1 MRFVKKRC
9 KELECLNAKMHR
21 GKVGYRGK
29 SSIQWRE
36 RNRTSVVDMNQ
47 NSFIDKVY
55 SRFTSH
61 FSLKRAGA
69 THVAI
74 CDSVGS
80 YFRHWC
86 GAFTLAEVLITLGI
100 IGVVAAMTMPSLIQN
115 YQEKATVTKLK
126 KCYSLVSQAYV
137 SILNDEGGSDTLQ
150 AGDDLEMME
159 KFGKYLKYQKT
170 CGRNK
175 GCFPNVTYKSVT
187 GNGYSKWEDDTTDR
201 SRAILTD
208 GTLIMFNKS
217 VITEN
222 ENYIYAQIYVDINGF
237 KGPNQLGR
245 DFFYFYINPEK
256 VVPGG
261 AKALEEKNEGQK
273 FTKNCI
279 QQNGYACAAWVI
291 YNENMDYLHCKDL
304 SWDGKHSCKEKSSK

>member
-1 MRFVKKRC
+1 MRFVKKRW
-9 KELECLNAKMHR
+9 KELECLNAKMR
-21 GKVGYRGK
+21 RSKVCYREK
-29 SSIQWRE
+29 SSIQWRKG
-36 RNRTSVVDMNQ
+36 NRTSVVEMNQ

-55 SRFTSH
+55 SLFTSHHSLIFNDMNFSRFTSH
-61 FSLKRAGA
+61 FSLKKA
-69 THVAI
+69 
-74 CDSVGS
+74 
-80 YFRHWC
+80 
-86 GAFTLAEVLITLGI
+86 AFTLAEVLITLGI

-187 GNGYSKWEDDTTDR
+187 GNGYNKWEDDTTDR

-217 VITEN
+217 AMWRGN
-222 ENYIYAQIYVDINGF
+222 EGNYLYAQIYVDINGF

-256 VVPGG
+256 IVPAG
-261 AKALEEKNEGQK
+261 AKALEEKNEDQK

>member
-1 MRFVKKRC
+1 MRFVKKRW
-9 KELECLNAKMHR
+9 KELECLNAKMR
-21 GKVGYRGK
+21 RSKVCYREK
-29 SSIQWRE
+29 SSIQWRKG
-36 RNRTSVVDMNQ
+36 NGTSVVEMNQ

-61 FSLKRAGA
+61 FSLKKA
-69 THVAI
+69 
-74 CDSVGS
+74 
-80 YFRHWC
+80 
-86 GAFTLAEVLITLGI
+86 AFTLAEVLITLGI

-217 VITEN
+217 AMRVGEG
-222 ENYIYAQIYVDINGF
+222 NYLYAQIYVDINGF
-237 KGPNQLGR
+237 KGPNQLGK

-256 VVPGG
+256 IVPGG

>member
-21 GKVGYRGK
+21 GKVCYREK

-36 RNRTSVVDMNQ
+36 GNRTSIGDMNQ

-55 SRFTSH
+55 SLFTSH
-61 FSLKRAGA
+61 HSLKRA
-69 THVAI
+69 
-74 CDSVGS
+74 
-80 YFRHWC
+80 
-86 GAFTLAEVLITLGI
+86 AFTLAEVLITLGI

-208 GTLIMFNKS
+208 GTLIMFNKRAMWGG
-217 VITEN
+217 N
-222 ENYIYAQIYVDINGF
+222 EGNYLYAQIYVDINGF

-256 VVPGG
+256 IVPAG
-261 AKALEEKNEGQK
+261 AKALEEKNEDQK

>member
-9 KELECLNAKMHR
+9 KELECLNAKMR
-21 GKVGYRGK
+21 SGKVCYRGK
-29 SSIQWRE
+29 SSIQWRKG
-36 RNRTSVVDMNQ
+36 NRTSVVEMNQ

-55 SRFTSH
+55 SLFTSH
-61 FSLKRAGA
+61 FSLKKA
-69 THVAI
+69 
-74 CDSVGS
+74 
-80 YFRHWC
+80 
-86 GAFTLAEVLITLGI
+86 AFTLAEVLITLGI

-187 GNGYSKWEDDTTDR
+187 GNGYNKWEDDTTDR

-208 GTLIMFNKS
+208 GTLIMFNKNAMWRD
-217 VITEN
+217 EG
-222 ENYIYAQIYVDINGF
+222 NYLYAQIYVDINGF

-245 DFFYFYINPEK
+245 DFFYFYISPEK
-256 VVPGG
+256 IVPAG
-261 AKALEEKNEGQK
+261 AKALEEKNEDQK

>member
-9 KELECLNAKMHR
+9 KELECLNAKMRR
-21 GKVGYRGK
+21 GKVGYREK
-29 SSIQWRE
+29 SSIQWGE
-36 RNRTSVVDMNQ
+36 GNRTSVVEMNQ

-55 SRFTSH
+55 SLFTSH
-61 FSLKRAGA
+61 HSLKRA
-69 THVAI
+69 
-74 CDSVGS
+74 
-80 YFRHWC
+80 
-86 GAFTLAEVLITLGI
+86 AFTLAEVLITLGI

-150 AGDDLEMME
+150 AGDDLEMMK

-217 VITEN
+217 AMWGGN
-222 ENYIYAQIYVDINGF
+222 EGNYLYAQIYVDINGF

-245 DFFYFYINPEK
+245 DFFYFYISPEK
-256 VVPGG
+256 IVPAG
-261 AKALEEKNEGQK
+261 AKALEEKNEDQK

>member
-1 MRFVKKRC
+1 MRFVKKRW
-9 KELECLNAKMHR
+9 KELECLNAKMR
-21 GKVGYRGK
+21 RSKVCYREK
-29 SSIQWRE
+29 SSIQWRKG
-36 RNRTSVVDMNQ
+36 NRTSVVEMNQ

-55 SRFTSH
+55 SLFTSHHSLIFNDMNFSRFTSH
-61 FSLKRAGA
+61 FSLKKA
-69 THVAI
+69 
-74 CDSVGS
+74 
-80 YFRHWC
+80 
-86 GAFTLAEVLITLGI
+86 AFTLAEVLITLGI
-100 IGVVAAMTMPSLIQN
+100 IGVITAITMPSLIQN

-217 VITEN
+217 AMWGGN
-222 ENYIYAQIYVDINGF
+222 EGNYLYAQIYVDINGF

-245 DFFYFYINPEK
+245 DFFYFYISPEK
-256 VVPGG
+256 IVPAG
-261 AKALEEKNEGQK
+261 AKALEEKNEDQK

>member
-9 KELECLNAKMHR
+9 KELECLDAKMRR
-21 GKVGYRGK
+21 GKVCYRGK
-29 SSIQWRE
+29 SSIQWRKGS
-36 RNRTSVVDMNQ
+36 RTSVVEMNQ

-55 SRFTSH
+55 SLLTSH
-61 FSLKRAGA
+61 HSLKKA
-69 THVAI
+69 
-74 CDSVGS
+74 
-80 YFRHWC
+80 
-86 GAFTLAEVLITLGI
+86 AFTLAEVLITLGI

-187 GNGYSKWEDDTTDR
+187 GNGYSKWENDTTDR

-217 VITEN
+217 AMWGGN
-222 ENYIYAQIYVDINGF
+222 EGNYLYAQIYVDINGF

-245 DFFYFYINPEK
+245 DFFYFYISPEK
-256 VVPGG
+256 IVPAG
-261 AKALEEKNEGQK
+261 AKALEEKNEDQK

>member
-9 KELECLNAKMHR
+9 KELECLDAKMR
-21 GKVGYRGK
+21 RSKVCYRGK
-29 SSIQWRE
+29 SSIQWRKG
-36 RNRTSVVDMNQ
+36 NRTSVVEMNQ

-55 SRFTSH
+55 SLFTSHHSLIFNDMNFSRFTSH
-61 FSLKRAGA
+61 FSLKKA
-69 THVAI
+69 
-74 CDSVGS
+74 
-80 YFRHWC
+80 
-86 GAFTLAEVLITLGI
+86 AFTLAEVLITLGI

-217 VITEN
+217 AMWGYEGN
-222 ENYIYAQIYVDINGF
+222 DLYAQIYVDINGF

-256 VVPGG
+256 IVPAG
-261 AKALEEKNEGQK
+261 AKALEEKNEDQK

-279 QQNGYACAAWVI
+279 QQNGYTCAAWVI

>member
-9 KELECLNAKMHR
+9 KELECLDAKMR
-21 GKVGYRGK
+21 RSKVGYREK
-29 SSIQWRE
+29 SSIQWGE
-36 RNRTSVVDMNQ
+36 GNRTSVVEMNQ

-55 SRFTSH
+55 SLFTSH
-61 FSLKRAGA
+61 HSLKRA
-69 THVAI
+69 
-74 CDSVGS
+74 
-80 YFRHWC
+80 
-86 GAFTLAEVLITLGI
+86 AFTLAEVLITLGI

-217 VITEN
+217 AMWGGN
-222 ENYIYAQIYVDINGF
+222 EGNYLYAQIYVDINGF

-256 VVPGG
+256 IVPAG
-261 AKALEEKNEGQK
+261 AKALEEKNEDQK

>member
-9 KELECLNAKMHR
+9 KELECLDAKMRR
-21 GKVGYRGK
+21 GKVCYRGK
-29 SSIQWRE
+29 SSIQWRKGS
-36 RNRTSVVDMNQ
+36 RTSVVEMNQ

-55 SRFTSH
+55 SLLTSH
-61 FSLKRAGA
+61 HSLKKA
-69 THVAI
+69 
-74 CDSVGS
+74 
-80 YFRHWC
+80 
-86 GAFTLAEVLITLGI
+86 AFTLAEVLITLGI

-217 VITEN
+217 AIWGGN
-222 ENYIYAQIYVDINGF
+222 EGNYLYAQIYVDINGF

-256 VVPGG
+256 IVPAG
-261 AKALEEKNEGQK
+261 AKALEEKNEDQK

>member
-1 MRFVKKRC
+1 MRFVKKRW
-9 KELECLNAKMHR
+9 KELECLNAKMR
-21 GKVGYRGK
+21 RSKVCYREK
-29 SSIQWRE
+29 SSIQWRKG
-36 RNRTSVVDMNQ
+36 NGTSVVEMNQ

-55 SRFTSH
+55 SLFTSHHSLIFNDMNFSRFTSR
-61 FSLKRAGA
+61 FSLKKA
-69 THVAI
+69 
-74 CDSVGS
+74 
-80 YFRHWC
+80 
-86 GAFTLAEVLITLGI
+86 AFTLAEVLITLGI
-100 IGVVAAMTMPSLIQN
+100 IGVVTAMTMPSLIQN

-201 SRAILTD
+201 SRAVLTD

-217 VITEN
+217 AMWGGN
-222 ENYIYAQIYVDINGF
+222 EGNYLYAQIYVDINGF

-245 DFFYFYINPEK
+245 DFFYFYISPEK
-256 VVPGG
+256 IVPAG
-261 AKALEEKNEGQK
+261 AKALEEKNEDQK

>member
-1 MRFVKKRC
+1 MRFVKKRW
-9 KELECLNAKMHR
+9 KELECMNAKMR
-21 GKVGYRGK
+21 RSKVCYRGK
-29 SSIQWRE
+29 SSIQWRKG
-36 RNRTSVVDMNQ
+36 NRTSVVEMNQ

-55 SRFTSH
+55 SLFTSHHSLIFNDMNFSRFTSR
-61 FSLKRAGA
+61 FSLKKA
-69 THVAI
+69 
-74 CDSVGS
+74 
-80 YFRHWC
+80 
-86 GAFTLAEVLITLGI
+86 AFTLAEVLITLGI

-217 VITEN
+217 AMWGGN
-222 ENYIYAQIYVDINGF
+222 EGNYLYAQIYVDINGF

-256 VVPGG
+256 IVPAG
-261 AKALEEKNEGQK
+261 AKALEEKNEDQK

>member
-9 KELECLNAKMHR
+9 KELECLDAKMR
-21 GKVGYRGK
+21 RSKVCYRGK
-29 SSIQWRE
+29 SSIQWRKG
-36 RNRTSVVDMNQ
+36 NRTSVVEMNQ

-55 SRFTSH
+55 SLFTSH
-61 FSLKRAGA
+61 HSLKKA
-69 THVAI
+69 
-74 CDSVGS
+74 
-80 YFRHWC
+80 
-86 GAFTLAEVLITLGI
+86 AFTLAEVLITLGI

-201 SRAILTD
+201 SRAVLTD

-217 VITEN
+217 AMWGGN
-222 ENYIYAQIYVDINGF
+222 EGNYLYAQIYVDINGF

-245 DFFYFYINPEK
+245 DFFYFYISPEK
-256 VVPGG
+256 IVPAG
-261 AKALEEKNEGQK
+261 AKALEEKNEDQK

>member
-9 KELECLNAKMHR
+9 KELECLDAKMR
-21 GKVGYRGK
+21 RSKVGYRGK
-29 SSIQWRE
+29 SSIQWRKS
-36 RNRTSVVDMNQ
+36 NRTSVVKMNQ

-55 SRFTSH
+55 SLFTSH
-61 FSLKRAGA
+61 FSLKKA
-69 THVAI
+69 
-74 CDSVGS
+74 
-80 YFRHWC
+80 
-86 GAFTLAEVLITLGI
+86 AFTLAEVLITLGI

-217 VITEN
+217 AMRGGEG
-222 ENYIYAQIYVDINGF
+222 NYLYAQIYVDINGF

-256 VVPGG
+256 IVPAG
-261 AKALEEKNEGQK
+261 AKALEEKNEDQK

>member
-9 KELECLNAKMHR
+9 KELECLDAKMR
-21 GKVGYRGK
+21 RSKVCYRGK
-29 SSIQWRE
+29 SSIQWGE
-36 RNRTSVVDMNQ
+36 GNRTSVVEMNQ

-55 SRFTSH
+55 SLFTSH
-61 FSLKRAGA
+61 FSFKKA
-69 THVAI
+69 
-74 CDSVGS
+74 
-80 YFRHWC
+80 
-86 GAFTLAEVLITLGI
+86 AFTLAEVLITLGI

-256 VVPGG
+256 IVPAG
-261 AKALEEKNEGQK
+261 AKALEEKNEDQK

>member
-9 KELECLNAKMHR
+9 KELECLNAKMR
-21 GKVGYRGK
+21 SGKVCYREK
-29 SSIQWRE
+29 SSIQWRKG
-36 RNRTSVVDMNQ
+36 NRTSVVEMNQ

-55 SRFTSH
+55 SLFTSH
-61 FSLKRAGA
+61 FSFKKA
-69 THVAI
+69 
-74 CDSVGS
+74 
-80 YFRHWC
+80 
-86 GAFTLAEVLITLGI
+86 AFTLAEVLITLGI

-187 GNGYSKWEDDTTDR
+187 GNGYSKWEDDTSDR

-217 VITEN
+217 AMWGGN
-222 ENYIYAQIYVDINGF
+222 EGNYLYAQIYVDINGF

-256 VVPGG
+256 IVPAG
-261 AKALEEKNEGQK
+261 AKALEEKNEDQK

>member
-9 KELECLNAKMHR
+9 KELECLNAKMRR

-29 SSIQWRE
+29 SSIQWGE
-36 RNRTSVVDMNQ
+36 GNRTSVVEMNQ

-55 SRFTSH
+55 SLFTSHHSLIFNDMNFSRFTSH
-61 FSLKRAGA
+61 HSLKK
-69 THVAI
+69 T
-74 CDSVGS
+74 
-80 YFRHWC
+80 
-86 GAFTLAEVLITLGI
+86 AFTLAEVLITLGI

-187 GNGYSKWEDDTTDR
+187 GNGYSKWEDYTTDR

-217 VITEN
+217 ALWRGN
-222 ENYIYAQIYVDINGF
+222 EGNYLYAQIYVDINGF

-256 VVPGG
+256 IVPGG

>member
-1 MRFVKKRC
+1 MRFIKKRC
-9 KELECLNAKMHR
+9 KELECLDAKMR
-21 GKVGYRGK
+21 RSKVCYRGK
-29 SSIQWRE
+29 SSIQWRKG
-36 RNRTSVVDMNQ
+36 NRTSVVEMNQ

-55 SRFTSH
+55 SLFTSHHSLIFNDMNFSRFTSL
-61 FSLKRAGA
+61 FSLKKA
-69 THVAI
+69 
-74 CDSVGS
+74 
-80 YFRHWC
+80 
-86 GAFTLAEVLITLGI
+86 AFTLAEVLITLGI

-150 AGDDLEMME
+150 TGDDLEMME

-217 VITEN
+217 AMWGGN
-222 ENYIYAQIYVDINGF
+222 EGNYLYAQIYVDINGF

-256 VVPGG
+256 IVPAG
-261 AKALEEKNEGQK
+261 AKALEEKNEDQK

>member
-9 KELECLNAKMHR
+9 KELECLNAKMRR
-21 GKVGYRGK
+21 GKVGYREK
-29 SSIQWRE
+29 SSIQWGE
-36 RNRTSVVDMNQ
+36 GNRTSVVEMNQ

-55 SRFTSH
+55 SLFTSH
-61 FSLKRAGA
+61 HSLKRA
-69 THVAI
+69 
-74 CDSVGS
+74 
-80 YFRHWC
+80 
-86 GAFTLAEVLITLGI
+86 AFTLAEVLITLGI

-217 VITEN
+217 AMWGGN
-222 ENYIYAQIYVDINGF
+222 EGNYLYAQIYVDINGF

-256 VVPGG
+256 IVPAG
-261 AKALEEKNEGQK
+261 AKALEEKNEDQK

>member
-9 KELECLNAKMHR
+9 KELECLDAKMRR
-21 GKVGYRGK
+21 GKVCYRGK
-29 SSIQWRE
+29 SSIQWR
-36 RNRTSVVDMNQ
+36 RGNRTSVVEMNQ

-55 SRFTSH
+55 SLFTSHHSLIFNDMNFSRFTSH
-61 FSLKRAGA
+61 FSLKKA
-69 THVAI
+69 
-74 CDSVGS
+74 
-80 YFRHWC
+80 
-86 GAFTLAEVLITLGI
+86 AFTLAEVLITLGI

-217 VITEN
+217 TMWGGN
-222 ENYIYAQIYVDINGF
+222 EGNYLYAQIYVDINGF

-256 VVPGG
+256 IVPAG
-261 AKALEEKNEGQK
+261 AKALEEKNENQK

>member
-1 MRFVKKRC
+1 MRFIKKRC
-9 KELECLNAKMHR
+9 KELECLDAKMR
-21 GKVGYRGK
+21 SGKVCYRGK
-29 SSIQWRE
+29 SSIQWRKG
-36 RNRTSVVDMNQ
+36 NRTSVVEMNQ

-55 SRFTSH
+55 SLFTSHHSLIFNDMNFSRFTSL
-61 FSLKRAGA
+61 FSLKKA
-69 THVAI
+69 
-74 CDSVGS
+74 
-80 YFRHWC
+80 
-86 GAFTLAEVLITLGI
+86 AFTLAEVLITLGI
-100 IGVVAAMTMPSLIQN
+100 IGVVTAMTMPSLIQN

-217 VITEN
+217 AMWRGN
-222 ENYIYAQIYVDINGF
+222 EGNYLYAQIYVDINGF

-256 VVPGG
+256 IVPAG
-261 AKALEEKNEGQK
+261 AKALEEKNENQK

>member
-9 KELECLNAKMHR
+9 KELECLDAKMR
-21 GKVGYRGK
+21 SGKVCYRGK
-29 SSIQWRE
+29 SSIQWRKG
-36 RNRTSVVDMNQ
+36 NRTSVVEMNQ

-55 SRFTSH
+55 SLFTSH
-61 FSLKRAGA
+61 HSLKKA
-69 THVAI
+69 
-74 CDSVGS
+74 
-80 YFRHWC
+80 
-86 GAFTLAEVLITLGI
+86 AFTLAEVLITLGI

-201 SRAILTD
+201 SRAVLTD

-217 VITEN
+217 AMWGGN
-222 ENYIYAQIYVDINGF
+222 EGNYLYAQIYVDINGF

-245 DFFYFYINPEK
+245 DFFYFYISPEK
-256 VVPGG
+256 IVPAG
-261 AKALEEKNEGQK
+261 AKALEEKNEDQK

>member
-1 MRFVKKRC
+1 MRFVKKRW
-9 KELECLNAKMHR
+9 KELECLDAKMR
-21 GKVGYRGK
+21 RSKVCYRGK
-29 SSIQWRE
+29 SSIQWRKG
-36 RNRTSVVDMNQ
+36 NRTSIGDMNQ

-55 SRFTSH
+55 SLFTSH
-61 FSLKRAGA
+61 FSLKKA
-69 THVAI
+69 
-74 CDSVGS
+74 
-80 YFRHWC
+80 
-86 GAFTLAEVLITLGI
+86 AFTLAEVLITLGI

-217 VITEN
+217 AMREG
-222 ENYIYAQIYVDINGF
+222 EGNYLYAQIYVDINGF

-256 VVPGG
+256 IVPGG

>member
-1 MRFVKKRC
+1 MRFIKKRC
-9 KELECLNAKMHR
+9 KELECLDAKMR
-21 GKVGYRGK
+21 SGKVCYRGK
-29 SSIQWRE
+29 SSIQWRKG
-36 RNRTSVVDMNQ
+36 NRTSVVEMNQ

-55 SRFTSH
+55 SLFTSHHSLIFNDMNFSRFTSL
-61 FSLKRAGA
+61 FSLKKA
-69 THVAI
+69 
-74 CDSVGS
+74 
-80 YFRHWC
+80 
-86 GAFTLAEVLITLGI
+86 AFTLAEVLITLGI

-217 VITEN
+217 AMWGGN
-222 ENYIYAQIYVDINGF
+222 EGNYLYAQIYVDINGF

-256 VVPGG
+256 IVPAG
-261 AKALEEKNEGQK
+261 AKALEEKNEDQK

>member
-9 KELECLNAKMHR
+9 KELECLDTKMRR
-21 GKVGYRGK
+21 GKICYRGK
-29 SSIQWRE
+29 SSIKWRKGS
-36 RNRTSVVDMNQ
+36 RTSVVEMNQ

-55 SRFTSH
+55 SLLTSH
-61 FSLKRAGA
+61 HSLKKA
-69 THVAI
+69 
-74 CDSVGS
+74 
-80 YFRHWC
+80 
-86 GAFTLAEVLITLGI
+86 AFTLAEVLITLGI

-217 VITEN
+217 AMRVGE
-222 ENYIYAQIYVDINGF
+222 ENYLYAQIYVDINGF
-237 KGPNQLGR
+237 KGPNQLGK

-256 VVPGG
+256 IVPGG

>member
-9 KELECLNAKMHR
+9 KELECLDAKMR
-21 GKVGYRGK
+21 SSKVCYRGK
-29 SSIQWRE
+29 SSIQWRKG
-36 RNRTSVVDMNQ
+36 NRTSVVKMNQ

-55 SRFTSH
+55 SLFTSH
-61 FSLKRAGA
+61 HSLKKA
-69 THVAI
+69 
-74 CDSVGS
+74 
-80 YFRHWC
+80 
-86 GAFTLAEVLITLGI
+86 AFTLAEVLITLGI

-217 VITEN
+217 AMWGGN
-222 ENYIYAQIYVDINGF
+222 EGNYLYAQIYVDINGF

-256 VVPGG
+256 IVPAG
-261 AKALEEKNEGQK
+261 AKALEEKNEDQK

>member
-9 KELECLNAKMHR
+9 KKLECLNAKMHR

-29 SSIQWRE
+29 SSIQWRKG
-36 RNRTSVVDMNQ
+36 NRTSVVDMNQ

-55 SRFTSH
+55 SLFTTH
-61 FSLKRAGA
+61 HSLKKA
-69 THVAI
+69 
-74 CDSVGS
+74 
-80 YFRHWC
+80 
-86 GAFTLAEVLITLGI
+86 AFTLAEVLITLGI

-217 VITEN
+217 AMWGGN
-222 ENYIYAQIYVDINGF
+222 EGNYLYAQIYVDINGF

-256 VVPGG
+256 IVPAG
-261 AKALEEKNEGQK
+261 AKALEEKNEDQK

>member
-1 MRFVKKRC
+1 MRFVKKRW
-9 KELECLNAKMHR
+9 KELECLNAKMR
-21 GKVGYRGK
+21 SGKVCYRGK
-29 SSIQWRE
+29 SSIQWRKG
-36 RNRTSVVDMNQ
+36 NRTSVVEMNQ

-55 SRFTSH
+55 SLFTSH
-61 FSLKRAGA
+61 FSLIFNDMNFSLFTSHFSFKKA
-69 THVAI
+69 
-74 CDSVGS
+74 
-80 YFRHWC
+80 
-86 GAFTLAEVLITLGI
+86 AFTLAEVLITLGI

-217 VITEN
+217 AMWGGN
-222 ENYIYAQIYVDINGF
+222 EGNYLYAQIYVDINGF

-245 DFFYFYINPEK
+245 DFFYFYISPEK
-256 VVPGG
+256 IVPAG
-261 AKALEEKNEGQK
+261 AKALEEKNEDQK

>member
-9 KELECLNAKMHR
+9 KELECLDAKMR
-21 GKVGYRGK
+21 RSKVCYRGK
-29 SSIQWRE
+29 SSIQWRKG
-36 RNRTSVVDMNQ
+36 NRTSVVEMNQ

-55 SRFTSH
+55 SLFTSH
-61 FSLKRAGA
+61 FSLKKA
-69 THVAI
+69 
-74 CDSVGS
+74 
-80 YFRHWC
+80 
-86 GAFTLAEVLITLGI
+86 AFTLAEVLITLGI

-126 KCYSLVSQAYV
+126 KCYSLVSQAYA

-187 GNGYSKWEDDTTDR
+187 GNGYSKWENDTTDR

-217 VITEN
+217 AMRVGEG
-222 ENYIYAQIYVDINGF
+222 NYLYAQIYVDINGF
-237 KGPNQLGR
+237 KGPNQLGK

-256 VVPGG
+256 IVPGG

>member
-9 KELECLNAKMHR
+9 KELECLDAKMR
-21 GKVGYRGK
+21 SSKVCYRGK
-29 SSIQWRE
+29 SSIQWRKG
-36 RNRTSVVDMNQ
+36 NRTSVVEMNQ

-55 SRFTSH
+55 SLFTSHHSLIFNDMNFSRFTSH
-61 FSLKRAGA
+61 FSLKK
-69 THVAI
+69 
-74 CDSVGS
+74 
-80 YFRHWC
+80 

-217 VITEN
+217 AMWGRN
-222 ENYIYAQIYVDINGF
+222 EGNYLYAQIYVDINGF

-256 VVPGG
+256 IVPAG

>member
-1 MRFVKKRC
+1 MRFIKKRC
-9 KELECLNAKMHR
+9 KELECLNAKMR
-21 GKVGYRGK
+21 RSKVCYREK
-29 SSIQWRE
+29 SSIQWRKG
-36 RNRTSVVDMNQ
+36 NRTSIVEMNQ

-55 SRFTSH
+55 SLFTSHHSLIFNDMNFSRFTSH
-61 FSLKRAGA
+61 FSLKKA
-69 THVAI
+69 
-74 CDSVGS
+74 
-80 YFRHWC
+80 
-86 GAFTLAEVLITLGI
+86 AFTLAEVLITLGI

-217 VITEN
+217 AMRGGN
-222 ENYIYAQIYVDINGF
+222 EGNYLYAQIYVDINGF

-245 DFFYFYINPEK
+245 DFFYFYISPEK
-256 VVPGG
+256 IVPAG
-261 AKALEEKNEGQK
+261 AKALEEKNEDQK

>member
-9 KELECLNAKMHR
+9 KELECLDAKMRR
-21 GKVGYRGK
+21 GKVCYEK
-29 SSIQWRE
+29 SSLRAIAKQSRE
-36 RNRTSVVDMNQ
+36 IKPSPAFVT
-47 NSFIDKVY
+47 FAHA
-55 SRFTSH
+55 H
-61 FSLKRAGA
+61 FSLRKAGA
-69 THVAI
+69 THVAL

-126 KCYSLVSQAYV
+126 KFYSLVSQAYV
-137 SILNDEGGSDTLQ
+137 SILNDEGGSDILQ
-150 AGDDLEMME
+150 AGNDLEMME

-187 GNGYSKWEDDTTDR
+187 GNGYNKWEDDTTYR

-208 GTLIMFNKS
+208 GTLIMFNFNALVNNS
-217 VITEN
+217 DN
-222 ENYIYAQIYVDINGF
+222 FYAQIYVDINGF

-245 DFFYFYINPEK
+245 DFFYFYISPEK
-256 VVPGG
+256 IVPGG
-261 AKALEEKNEGQK
+261 AKVLEAIFPDQK
-273 FTKNCI
+273 FDENCI

>member
-9 KELECLNAKMHR
+9 KELECLDAKMR
-21 GKVGYRGK
+21 SGKVCYRGK
-29 SSIQWRE
+29 SSIQWRKG
-36 RNRTSVVDMNQ
+36 NRTSVVEMNQ

-55 SRFTSH
+55 SLFTSHHSLIFNDMNFSRFTSH
-61 FSLKRAGA
+61 FSFKKA
-69 THVAI
+69 
-74 CDSVGS
+74 
-80 YFRHWC
+80 
-86 GAFTLAEVLITLGI
+86 AFTLAEVLITLGI

-217 VITEN
+217 ALWRGN
-222 ENYIYAQIYVDINGF
+222 EGNYLYAQIYVDINGF

-256 VVPGG
+256 IVPAG
-261 AKALEEKNEGQK
+261 AKALEEKNEDQK

-279 QQNGYACAAWVI
+279 QQNGYTCAAWVI

>member
-1 MRFVKKRC
+1 MRS
-9 KELECLNAKMHR
+9 
-21 GKVGYRGK
+21 GKVDYRRK
-29 SSIQWRE
+29 TSIQWRE
-36 RNRTSVVDMNQ
+36 GNRTSVVEMNQ

-55 SRFTSH
+55 SLFTSH
-61 FSLKRAGA
+61 FSLKKA
-69 THVAI
+69 
-74 CDSVGS
+74 
-80 YFRHWC
+80 
-86 GAFTLAEVLITLGI
+86 AFTLAEVLITLGI

-208 GTLIMFNKS
+208 GTLIMFNKNAMWGD
-217 VITEN
+217 EG
-222 ENYIYAQIYVDINGF
+222 NYLYAQIYVDINGF

-245 DFFYFYINPEK
+245 DFFYFYISPEK
-256 VVPGG
+256 IVPAG
-261 AKALEEKNEGQK
+261 AKALEEKNEDQK

-304 SWDGKHSCKEKSSK
+304 SWDGKHSCKEKSSN

>member
-9 KELECLNAKMHR
+9 KELECLDAKMR
-21 GKVGYRGK
+21 SGKVCYRGK
-29 SSIQWRE
+29 SSIQWRKG
-36 RNRTSVVDMNQ
+36 NRTSVVEMNQ

-55 SRFTSH
+55 SLFTSHHSLIFNDMNFSRFTSH
-61 FSLKRAGA
+61 FSLKKA
-69 THVAI
+69 
-74 CDSVGS
+74 
-80 YFRHWC
+80 
-86 GAFTLAEVLITLGI
+86 AFTLAEVLITLGI

-187 GNGYSKWEDDTTDR
+187 GNGYNKWEDDTTDR

-217 VITEN
+217 AMWGGN
-222 ENYIYAQIYVDINGF
+222 EGNYLYAQIYVDINGF

-256 VVPGG
+256 IVPAG
-261 AKALEEKNEGQK
+261 AKALEEKNEDQK

>member
-9 KELECLNAKMHR
+9 KELECLDAKMR
-21 GKVGYRGK
+21 RSKVCYRGK
-29 SSIQWRE
+29 SSIQWRKG
-36 RNRTSVVDMNQ
+36 NRTSVVEMNQ

-55 SRFTSH
+55 SLFTSH
-61 FSLKRAGA
+61 HSFKKA
-69 THVAI
+69 
-74 CDSVGS
+74 
-80 YFRHWC
+80 
-86 GAFTLAEVLITLGI
+86 AFTLAEVLITLGI

-217 VITEN
+217 AMLGGN
-222 ENYIYAQIYVDINGF
+222 EGNYLYAQIYVDINGF

-245 DFFYFYINPEK
+245 DFFYFYISPEK
-256 VVPGG
+256 IVPAG
-261 AKALEEKNEGQK
+261 AKALEEKNEDQK

>member
-1 MRFVKKRC
+1 MRFIKKRC
-9 KELECLNAKMHR
+9 KELECLDAKMRR
-21 GKVGYRGK
+21 GKVCYRGK

-36 RNRTSVVDMNQ
+36 GNRTSVVEMNQ

-55 SRFTSH
+55 SLFTSH
-61 FSLKRAGA
+61 FSLKKA
-69 THVAI
+69 
-74 CDSVGS
+74 
-80 YFRHWC
+80 
-86 GAFTLAEVLITLGI
+86 AFTLAEVLITLGI

-187 GNGYSKWEDDTTDR
+187 GNGYNKWEDDTTYR

-208 GTLIMFNKS
+208 GTLIMFNFNALVNNS
-217 VITEN
+217 DN
-222 ENYIYAQIYVDINGF
+222 FYAQIYVDINGF

-245 DFFYFYINPEK
+245 DFFYFYISPEK
-256 VVPGG
+256 IVPGG
-261 AKALEEKNEGQK
+261 AKVLEAIFPDQK
-273 FTKNCI
+273 FDENCI